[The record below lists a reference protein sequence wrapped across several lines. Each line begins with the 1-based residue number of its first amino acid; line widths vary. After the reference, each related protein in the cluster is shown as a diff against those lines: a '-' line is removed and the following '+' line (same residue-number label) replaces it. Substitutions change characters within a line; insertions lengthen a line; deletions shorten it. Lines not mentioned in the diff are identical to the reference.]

1 MATSDGSTQKHFRTC
16 NLCEAMCGIVIEH
29 RGTEI
34 VGIKG
39 DPEDTFS
46 RGHICPKAVAL
57 ADIHNDP
64 DRLRTPVRRTEN
76 GWEKISW
83 EEAFDEVA
91 SRLNDIRTK
100 YGRHSVGL
108 YQGNPTVHNYGSM
121 LFGLMFARALRTK
134 NKYSA
139 TSVDQLPHMLA
150 SLLMFGHQLMMPV
163 PDIDRTDYFLVLGAN
178 PLISNGSIMSAPDVK
193 NRLKAIQTRGG
204 KMVVFDPRRTE
215 TAEMASE
222 HHFIRPGT
230 DAFLLASMVHVF
242 FEEKL
247 VNLGRLGKFVEG
259 LSALEKAVASFS
271 PESTE
276 RTTGLAAGTV
286 RQVTRD
292 FAAAKSAVC
301 YGRVGLCTQEFG
313 GAGAWL
319 VNVLNILSGNLDR
332 VGGAMFTSPAVDV
345 VGSGAYAG
353 MQGSF
358 ARYKSRVRGLPE
370 FGGELPAV
378 TMAEDILEPGEGQI
392 KALVTSAG
400 NPVLS
405 VPNGGKLDEALA
417 SLEFMVAIDIYIN
430 ETTRHAHIILPPTFS
445 LEHDNYDLAFHL
457 LAIRNTAKFSP
468 ALFERS
474 PEARHDWEIFAALA
488 ARIGAGEEIQDQ
500 LVRQVKQLVGERL
513 SPKYIIDLGLRM
525 GEYGGKLNPFDTS
538 GLSIKKLLENPH
550 GIDLGPLRPVLPEKL
565 YTRAKKV
572 LLAPDLFCKDLER
585 LEKSRVDGQKDELLL
600 IGRREL
606 RTNNSWIHNSHRM
619 VKGKA
624 RCTLIMHPRDAE
636 NRGLVNGQS
645 VQVRSRVGQVDVP
658 VEISDDIMPGVVS
671 LPHGWGHGRKG
682 AQLRVASQTP
692 GVSINDLTDD
702 GRVDTLSGVAVLNG
716 TPVTVTRR
724 LEEPT
729 AVARG

>member
-16 NLCEAMCGIVIEH
+16 NLCEALCGIVIEH

-34 VGIKG
+34 LGIKG
-39 DPEDTFS
+39 DPDDSFS

-64 DRLRTPVRRTEN
+64 DRLRTPVRRTPT

-83 EEAFDEVA
+83 GEAFDEVA
-91 SRLNDIRTK
+91 SRLNEIRTK
-100 YGRHSVGL
+100 HGRHSVAL

-121 LFGLMFARALRTK
+121 LFGVMFARALRTK

-150 SLLMFGHQLMMPV
+150 SLLMFGHQLLMPV

-178 PLISNGSIMSAPDVK
+178 PLISNGSIMSAPDMK
-193 NRLKAIQTRGG
+193 NRLKAIQSRNG

-215 TAEMASE
+215 TAEMANE

-247 VNLGRLGKFVEG
+247 VKLGRLGKFVEG
-259 LSALEKAVASFS
+259 LADLEKAVAPFS
-271 PESTE
+271 PENTE
-276 RTTGLAAGTV
+276 SITGLAAGTV

-319 VNVLNILSGNLDR
+319 VNTLNILSGNLDR
-332 VGGAMFTSPAVDV
+332 EGGAMFTSPAVDV
-345 VGSGAYAG
+345 VGAGSYAG

-378 TMAEDILEPGEGQI
+378 TLAEDILEPGEGQI

-474 PEARHDWEIFAALA
+474 PDARHDWEIFAALA
-488 ARIGAGEEIQDQ
+488 ARIGAGHELQDHV
-500 LVRQVKQLVGERL
+500 VRQLKMLVGEHL

-525 GEYGGKLNPFDTS
+525 GEYGGKLNPFDTA

-550 GIDLGPLRPVLPEKL
+550 GIDLGPLRSVLPEKL
-565 YTRAKKV
+565 FTRAKKV
-572 LLAPDLFCKDLER
+572 LLAPEVFCKDLER
-585 LEKSRVDGQKDELLL
+585 LDKSRQAQQKDELML

-619 VKGKA
+619 VKGKP
-624 RCTLIMHPRDAE
+624 RCTLLMNPRDAE
-636 NRGLVNGQS
+636 NRSLVNGQS

-658 VEISDDIMPGVVS
+658 VEISDEMMPGVVS

-702 GRVDTLSGVAVLNG
+702 GRVDSMSGVAALSG
-716 TPVTVTRR
+716 TPVTVQ
-724 LEEPT
+724 
-729 AVARG
+729 AANVS